1 MSKKKKQV
9 PVESVESVENLL
21 SKTEAYIEENQKSL
35 TIILVVIAA
44 VVLGYLGFRNFY
56 VAPLEKE
63 AISQVYVAERY
74 FETDSFR
81 LALEGD
87 GLFPGF
93 LEIIED
99 YGLTKTANLA
109 QYYAGICYLNLGEY
123 ESAIEHLKNFHGRDR
138 MVSTI
143 ALGAI
148 GDAYVQL
155 GDLNR
160 AAESYMRAA
169 TKKPDDFTSPV
180 YLQKAGQIYEETGNF
195 RKAIQAYE
203 TIEDKYP
210 ESNEGRQVDKYLTR
224 AKLLLG
230 S

>member
-63 AISQVYVAERY
+63 AISQIYVAERY

-93 LEIIED
+93 LEIIDD
-99 YGLTKTANLA
+99 YGLTKTASLA

-123 ESAIEHLKNFHGRDR
+123 ESSIEHLKNFHGRDR
-138 MVSTI
+138 MVSSI

-155 GDLNR
+155 GELNR
-160 AAESYMRAA
+160 AAESYLRAA
-169 TKKPDDFTSPV
+169 NKKPDDFTSPV

-203 TIEDKYP
+203 TIEEKYP
-210 ESNEGRQVDKYLTR
+210 ESNEGRQIEKYLTR
-224 AKLLLG
+224 AKLLQG
-230 S
+230 N